1 MDVEYREMSPSDAAV
16 ALRSFPRRYRALL
29 LRPDVEDDPESIVTR
44 KPASDRLSALE
55 HAATAAAVLEVAAED
70 IERTLVQDRPN
81 LGRPRPAPGRAAGL
95 GATLERLDDAAG
107 RLADLA
113 DRARGEEWSRTAT
126 VDGQP
131 TRALTMLQR
140 AVGDSARRLRD
151 IEQVLAEVKGRP
163 APTWDDEE

>member
-29 LRPDVEDDPESIVTR
+29 VRPDAEDEPDSILTR
-44 KPASDRLSALE
+44 KPAPDRLSALD
-55 HAATAAAVLEVAAED
+55 HAAMTVALLETAAED

-81 LGRPRPAPGRAAGL
+81 LGRQRPTPRPGGL
-95 GATLERLDDAAG
+95 YDTLERLDHAAE

-131 TRALTMLQR
+131 TRALTLLQR
-140 AVGDSARRLRD
+140 AVGDGVHRLRE
-151 IEQVLAEVKGRP
+151 IESVLAEVRGRP
-163 APTWDDEE
+163 STPWDEEE